1 MSQIKEILKEN
12 RKTAALYIVTGL
24 LIAFLTSYKIK
35 FFQHI
40 IDGFN
45 NHTISLNAIVAYG
58 IVLISFYMLNY
69 LDEYPRQKLK
79 NAIYL
84 DFKVQALKK
93 VSRIQYIDY
102 QSLGTGKLTQ
112 SIENGANAGKGI
124 IFEFW
129 LCVIRQLI
137 PTIIFSIVFIWRMNR
152 FITYIILCGYVIVFI
167 ITNLLLKVLYVIKEK
182 ILCNEEMMNHYL
194 VRGFM
199 EMVVFRIN
207 RRFSYEIRKAESSKS
222 EIVKAKVKMNMI
234 HEAFFTIF
242 ALLVAVLNIGILVYA
257 WLNRSVSIGTSVALL
272 SLVENAYTPI
282 AIFNVLFI
290 QYKLEKATYRK
301 FEEFLNMKNDEQL
314 DYGKRAEIE
323 YGEIQ
328 IKNLSFWYN
337 NRQVINNLTLKIHK
351 GEKIAFV
358 GSSGSGK
365 TTFVKLLLGLLK
377 YDSGSIQIDGHELK
391 QICLNSLYGNISYIS
406 QEAPVFDG
414 TIRENIIY
422 NQKEDSNYILEVL
435 KKLKLNDLVSKLE
448 SGIDTLIGER
458 GMTLSGGER
467 QRLALARLWFQKN
480 DIVILDEAT
489 SALDNITEDDIMKE
503 VMNLLSGKTVIAIA
517 HRLTSIMNFDR
528 IIVFFDGRIVEQGTF
543 DELLN
548 NGLYFSDLYNKSISS

>member
-1 MSQIKEILKEN
+1 MK
-12 RKTAALYIVTGL
+12 
-24 LIAFLTSYKIK
+24 KI
-35 FFQHI
+35 
-40 IDGFN
+40 G
-45 NHTISLNAIVAYG
+45 V
-58 IVLISFYMLNY
+58 VLISFYMLNY
-69 LDEYPRQKLK
+69 LDEYPRKKLK

-112 SIENGANAGKGI
+112 SIENGASAGKGI

-152 FITYIILCGYVIVFI
+152 VITYIILCGYIIVFI
-167 ITNLLLKVLYVIKEK
+167 ITNLLLKVLYGIKEK

-199 EMVVFRIN
+199 EMAVFRIN
-207 RRFSYEIRKAESSKS
+207 CRFPSEIRKAESSKA
-222 EIVKAKVKMNMI
+222 EIVNAKVKMNLI

-242 ALLVAVLNIGILVYA
+242 ALLVAVLNVGILVYA
-257 WLNRSVSIGTSVALL
+257 WLNQSVSIGTSVALL

-282 AIFNVLFI
+282 AIFNVLFV
-290 QYKLEKATYRK
+290 QYKLDKAK
-301 FEEFLNMKNDEQL
+301 CVK
-314 DYGKRAEIE
+314 IE
-323 YGEIQ
+323 HGEIQ
-328 IKNLSFWYN
+328 IKNLCFQYN
-337 NRQVINNLTLKIHK
+337 KRQVINNLTLKIHK

-391 QICLNSLYGNISYIS
+391 EICLNSLYGNVSYIS

-422 NQKEDSNYILEVL
+422 NQNQDSDHILEVL
-435 KKLKLNDLVSKLE
+435 KKMKLNDLVSKME
-448 SGIDTLIGER
+448 GGIDTLIGER

-489 SALDNITEDDIMKE
+489 SALDNITEDDVMKE

-517 HRLTSIMNFDR
+517 HRLSSIMNFDR
-528 IIVFFDGRIVEQGTF
+528 IIVFYDGCIVEQGTF
-543 DELLN
+543 DELLK
-548 NGLYFSDLYNKSISS
+548 NGLYFSDLYHKSMQ

>member
-35 FFQHI
+35 FFQQI

-152 FITYIILCGYVIVFI
+152 FITYIILCGYFIVFI

-242 ALLVAVLNIGILVYA
+242 ALLVAVLNVGILVYA

-290 QYKLEKATYRK
+290 QYKLDKATYRK

-422 NQKEDSNYILEVL
+422 NHKEDSNYILEVL

-548 NGLYFSDLYNKSISS
+548 NGLYFSDLYNKSISI